1 MPFPIRIF
9 CVFLSFT
16 ASNLKK
22 LIETVT
28 EYYNEV
34 LNITLNEFISP
45 NVMRIAEHSDQNE
58 LGRFLQLILGMLA
71 FNLTNIACFLLNS
84 MLIRFFNF
92 RF

>member
-1 MPFPIRIF
+1 MLI
-9 CVFLSFT
+9 FT

-28 EYYNEV
+28 EYYSEV

-58 LGRFLQLILGMLA
+58 LGRFLQLILGKLDSLSIVFIA
-71 FNLTNIACFLLNS
+71 FTN
-84 MLIRFFNF
+84 NF
-92 RF
+92 MSIYSFKAVQ